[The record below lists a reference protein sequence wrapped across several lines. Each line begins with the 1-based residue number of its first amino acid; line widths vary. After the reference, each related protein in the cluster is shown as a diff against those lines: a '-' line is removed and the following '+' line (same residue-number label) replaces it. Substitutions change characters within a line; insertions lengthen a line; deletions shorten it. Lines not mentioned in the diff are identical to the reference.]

1 MDAAKIAREGLV
13 DLIGYRRDR
22 FGLIADVFARESSDE
37 AVARTIARAADFS
50 RELDESLEL
59 ALGRGLASLACDD
72 MASFAVKTRTE
83 YARLFL
89 GPREVVAPLH
99 ESAYLSGTPRMFT
112 AETLAVRRFYE
123 SCGQVMKAKNK
134 EPEDGIAL
142 EFEFLRN
149 LCSRCIALLE
159 AEEADHAAWDEA
171 ACSLKAQKAFKEQH
185 LGRWARDFAK
195 RVVDGDRSGYY
206 AIWATYLIGVLD
218 EDEGL
223 LGECE
228 QLMADIGGVA
238 PVSA

>member
-1 MDAAKIAREGLV
+1 MDASKMTREGLV
-13 DLIGYRRDR
+13 DLIGYRCDR
-22 FGLIADVFARESSDE
+22 FGLIAGVFARESSDE

-123 SCGQVMKAKNK
+123 SLGQVMKDKNK

-159 AEEADHAAWDEA
+159 VDEVDRETLDEA
-171 ACSLKAQKAFKEQH
+171 ARLLEAQGTFKEQH
-185 LGRWARDFAK
+185 LDRWARDFAK
-195 RVVDGDRSGYY
+195 RVVDNDRSGYY
-206 AIWATYLIGVLD
+206 AVWADYLSGVLD
-218 EDEGL
+218 EDKEL
-223 LGECE
+223 LCECE
-228 QLMADIGGVA
+228 QLMAGIGGTA
-238 PVSA
+238 MAS